1 MRICSR
7 RSSAHRL
14 SSRLSTLFNLCVTNA
29 VQFVYE
35 LLLCIWLLSF
45 LPEALPLFAKKELN
59 VVDRLAES
67 LNTYSSEKIIRVIVS
82 IVQNLIKSPVLVED
96 LIACGAIRKL
106 NLLSQ
111 RVFKDRD
118 ISELLKVVLD
128 VLNANYDVLTSFD
141 LYKKE
146 LETGLLHEG
155 PRHTDDFWKENV
167 RSFEQEDFKMIK
179 ELIECLGSKDTETV
193 CIACHDLGAF
203 ACYYPNGRK

>member
-1 MRICSR
+1 M
-7 RSSAHRL
+7 
-14 SSRLSTLFNLCVTNA
+14 
-29 VQFVYE
+29 QFVYE

-106 NLLSQ
+106 NLLNQ

-141 LYKKE
+141 LYKNE

-179 ELIECLGSKDTETV
+179 ELIACLGSKDTETV

-203 ACYYPNGRK
+203 ACFYPNGRK